1 MKRSFPERR
10 LYETRRRP
18 LSGVLR
24 SSDLMPRPSG
34 RSLPQPVS
42 GAFVAIPPLCA
53 VLSGATA
60 ALILTGYSV
69 IAGVL
74 ALICAA
80 LLVLAEVRGRHRVG
94 AINDLRVPRFKFG
107 LRVCSSIFHASIL
120 APLAWTERGT
130 TPRVAVLALIGLGS
144 SYLVS
149 YQLARGQAL
158 GYSGWESIP
167 YRIATAALLVF
178 ALLARSLDEAVL
190 EVALWLFA
198 SISAAGAF
206 GRAWD
211 VRKQDREAVGAE
223 RPV

>member
-1 MKRSFPERR
+1 MI
-10 LYETRRRP
+10 
-18 LSGVLR
+18 R

-42 GAFVAIPPLCA
+42 GAYVAIPPLCA
-53 VLSGATA
+53 VLSGAAA
-60 ALILTGYSV
+60 ALILTGYSDV
-69 IAGVL
+69 AGVA
-74 ALICAA
+74 ALLCAA
-80 LLVLAEVRGRHRVG
+80 LLVLAEVRGSQGVTG
-94 AINDLRVPRFKFG
+94 MNELRVPRFQFG
-107 LRVCSSIFHASIL
+107 LRMCNSIFDASIL
-120 APLAWTERGT
+120 APLAWTERAT
-130 TPRVAVLALIGLGS
+130 APRVAVIALIGLGA

-158 GYSGWESIP
+158 GYSGWESVP

-198 SISAAGAF
+198 SLAVAGAF
-206 GRAWD
+206 RRAWD

-223 RPV
+223 RPA